1 MHQDQHSSVT
11 GGIISI
17 ILGIFF
23 AAYSVIIIM
32 DVTKDNY
39 TLSEEYRPLS
49 TIGDFKLGD
58 YMKTMGIFS
67 IEYPSKVNSTT
78 SKL

>member
-1 MHQDQHSSVT
+1 
-11 GGIISI
+11 
-17 ILGIFF
+17 
-23 AAYSVIIIM
+23 M